1 MAKRFEAVL
10 TEQLQDPAVRAR
22 WERTAVARA
31 IAISVLRYRTAQGLS
46 QKQLA
51 ERLGWKQSQVARLE
65 LGEHTPTL
73 DTLVHLS
80 RMLGLEV
87 LVDIRPAGRR
97 GAQWVTSEAEQAGV
111 TERFTTEEGGRLL
124 VAAG

>member
-10 TEQLQDPAVRAR
+10 AEQLGDPDLRER

-31 IAISVLRYRTAQGLS
+31 VAISVLRYRTAQGLS
-46 QKQLA
+46 QRQLA
-51 ERLGWKQSQVARLE
+51 ERLSWKQAQVARLE

-80 RMLGLEV
+80 RTLE
-87 LVDIRPAGRR
+87 LEFLIDIQPVGRDGTR
-97 GAQWVTSEAEQAGV
+97 WITSEAEEAGV
-111 TERFTTEEGGRLL
+111 IEKLSSKEGARIL